1 MMKVLQVGRFYP
13 LPIGGVEQVIRN
25 IYEGLNTVDVE
36 CDVLSYS
43 RNFSS
48 SVEQTAIGTIH
59 RSASLGCLRSTWL
72 TPWLPWHLKQLAT
85 NYDVIHLHH
94 PDPMSALAFFLVRP
108 KAKLVVHWHCD
119 IVRQKVGRVL
129 LAPLIR
135 WLLKRA
141 DAIIVTTPP
150 YKNSS
155 YLKDWCDKVYIIPT
169 GIDSNNSPADTKQ
182 VQAIRACYPNRFI
195 VLAIGR
201 LIYYKGF
208 EYLIKAVAQLDDQVV
223 VLIGGEGRQRGRLE
237 KLINELQIQEKVKLL
252 GYIDNENLANYYQ
265 ACDLFCMSSV
275 AISEAFGIV
284 QLEAMKYGKA
294 IISTNI
300 PESGVAWVNA
310 DQISGINVPIKDAD
324 ALARAITALQYQVD
338 LRDRMGKRG
347 RQRFYTMFT
356 REQMCDKLKQLYESL

>member
-1 MMKVLQVGRFYP
+1 M
-13 LPIGGVEQVIRN
+13 PIGGVEQVIHN
-25 IYEGLNTVDVE
+25 IYEGLNSVDVD

-43 RNFSS
+43 KDFSS
-48 SVEQTAIGTIH
+48 SIEQTASGTIY

-72 TPWLPWHLKQLAT
+72 APLLPWHLKQLAPD
-85 NYDVIHLHH
+85 YDVIHLHH
-94 PDPMSALAFFLVRP
+94 PDPMSALTFFLIRP

-141 DAIIVTTPP
+141 DAIVVTTPP
-150 YKNSS
+150 YKQSH
-155 YLKDWCDKVYIIPT
+155 YLKDWCDKVCVIPT
-169 GIDSNNSPADTKQ
+169 GIDSSCEAADATQ
-182 VQAIRACYPNRFI
+182 VQAIRATYPNRFI

-208 EYLIKAVAQLDDQVV
+208 EYLIKAASQLDNQVV

-237 KLINELQIQEKVKLL
+237 TLINELQIQEKVKLL

-275 AISEAFGIV
+275 ANSEAFGIV
-284 QLEAMKYGKA
+284 QLEAMKFGKA
-294 IISTNI
+294 IVSTNV
-300 PESGVAWVNA
+300 PESGVGWVNA

-324 ALARAITALQYQVD
+324 ALARAISVLQHQVD
-338 LRDRMGKRG
+338 MRDRMGKRG
-347 RQRFYTMFT
+347 RQRFYAMFT